1 MTDTGWPDRER
12 VMSVV
17 YLISVLAL
25 WAGVVLVKKSEE
37 KKNVLVWSICGLLLT
52 FSCQAFFAG
61 LFDLVSVGVGIV
73 SVGLA
78 NLLCAAGLYVWIY
91 KHGRQKYF
99 VRVVDVCTLIVML
112 VVVTV
117 FANHRFGSAS
127 HINFTSVDASVHMK
141 FAKQIAVEHT
151 LPTNMY
157 FSALTTGL
165 FMEAFSKLSGSSP
178 FYMFE
183 IFVVCEIVYVF
194 LSGASM
200 WAVIRERAKSKVF
213 PELTAAAVMLLYW
226 IGYPV
231 YTTLFGFSY
240 FTMSVILMTLL
251 LFLMDMYLK
260 ADCNVY
266 VTIVALNL
274 VLYGI
279 FVCYTLFVPVAFLGC
294 FITVLVRMVRED
306 GRKIFTGKNV
316 IRMLSIFLIPTV
328 LGLLKSVAN
337 LKELSGD
344 DAGIARDGGCYT
356 DLYSN
361 FLLLIPFAMLGGYF
375 LWTRKESGYILPV
388 LFVLLGFMAVMFLGG
403 MLGRV
408 SAYYYMKN
416 NSLLWLYLWV
426 LTAEAVYAMLEKS
439 RLAVAFVL
447 FFAAIL
453 GITIYVEPEIMR
465 RNGRFISVSG
475 MNTFHVVYFN
485 RTYYLNDGP
494 LEDDLIE
501 LYKYVYDNCG
511 DKDTVS
517 VNGEVKNGWFTALT
531 GQEKR
536 FCYGGPDDYKALID
550 ENTGYVCAGV
560 SGEYEVVKELLTPYP
575 VIYENS
581 AGRIYKIR

>member
-1 MTDTGWPDRER
+1 
-12 VMSVV
+12 MSVI
-17 YLISVLAL
+17 YLISVVLL
-25 WAGVVLVKKSEE
+25 WTGCLLVKKSDE
-37 KKNVLVWSICGLLLT
+37 KKNALVWSVCSVILV
-52 FSCQAFFAG
+52 FSVQAFFAG
-61 LFDLVSVGVGIV
+61 LFGFVHLGVGVV
-73 SVGLA
+73 SIGLT
-78 NLLCAAGLYVWIY
+78 NILCAAGLFVWIY
-91 KHGRQKYF
+91 KKGRQSYY
-99 VRVVDVCTLIVML
+99 VRPIDVITLILMLL
-112 VVVTV
+112 VVIK
-117 FANHRFGSAS
+117 FALHRYGAAS

-141 FAKQIAVEHT
+141 FAKQIATEHT

-157 FSALTTGL
+157 FSALSTGL

-178 FYMFE
+178 FYMYE
-183 IFVVCEIVYVF
+183 VFVVCEIVYTF
-194 LSGASM
+194 LSAALM
-200 WAVIRERAKSKVF
+200 WAVIRERAKSKVL
-213 PELTAAAVMLLYW
+213 PELTAAGIMLLYW
-226 IGYPV
+226 IGYPL

-260 ADCNVY
+260 EDCNVY

-274 VLYGI
+274 VLYGV

-294 FITVLVRMVRED
+294 FITAMVRMLRE
-306 GRKIFTGKNV
+306 GKENSVIKRLFTKKNV

-328 LGLLKSVAN
+328 LGLLKSIAN
-337 LKELSGD
+337 VKELSGD

-375 LWTRKESGYILPV
+375 LWSRKESGYILPV
-388 LFVLLGFMAVMFLGG
+388 LFVLLGFMLLMFLGG

-426 LTAEAVYAMLEKS
+426 LTAEAIYAMLEKS

-485 RTYYLNDGP
+485 RNFYLNDGP
-494 LEDDLIE
+494 LETELID
-501 LYKYVYDNCG
+501 LYKYVYDNCN
-511 DKDTVS
+511 DKEVVS

-531 GQEKR
+531 GNEKR

-550 ENTGYVCAGV
+550 GNTGYVCANL
-560 SGEYEVVKELLTPYP
+560 SGEYDVVKDLLEPYP
-575 VIYENS
+575 VIFENG
-581 AGRIYKIR
+581 AGRIYKLD

>member
-1 MTDTGWPDRER
+1 MDHKGSHLWLIPVIIIGFNSLVFVCLIMIGYKKQTGEAADMRKTAVSES
-12 VMSVV
+12 SVSADGDV
-17 YLISVLAL
+17 SGNEAELDESFYD
-25 WAGVVLVKKSEE
+25 EE
-37 KKNVLVWSICGLLLT
+37 EPEENIYAYNSGYVLLLT
-52 FSCQAFFAG
+52 SSES
-61 LFDLVSVGVGIV
+61 DLKI
-73 SVGLA
+73 
-78 NLLCAAGLYVWIY
+78 
-91 KHGRQKYF
+91 Q
-99 VRVVDVCTLIVML
+99 
-112 VVVTV
+112 
-117 FANHRFGSAS
+117 
-127 HINFTSVDASVHMK
+127 
-141 FAKQIAVEHT
+141 
-151 LPTNMY
+151 
-157 FSALTTGL
+157 
-165 FMEAFSKLSGSSP
+165 
-178 FYMFE
+178 
-183 IFVVCEIVYVF
+183 
-194 LSGASM
+194 
-200 WAVIRERAKSKVF
+200 
-213 PELTAAAVMLLYW
+213 
-226 IGYPV
+226 
-231 YTTLFGFSY
+231 
-240 FTMSVILMTLL
+240 
-251 LFLMDMYLK
+251 
-260 ADCNVY
+260 
-266 VTIVALNL
+266 
-274 VLYGI
+274 
-279 FVCYTLFVPVAFLGC
+279 
-294 FITVLVRMVRED
+294 MVRED

-485 RTYYLNDGP
+485 RTFYLNDGP

-517 VNGEVKNGWFTALT
+517 VNGEVKNGWFTALKKKK
-531 GQEKR
+531 KR